1 MLRKKEKEH
10 KQEKS
15 KDNVQKL
22 YIIAILFIFTIQIFN
37 LSYYSYK
44 CFAAESNTPA
54 QSSPQKEGSKTTEQ
68 NELDLI
74 EEKVFHEKYSSDPQE
89 ARVSRLEEF
98 VFGKKQSNETIEQRI
113 KKINNAINPKEQQ
126 ETQKTE
132 IKEQNTKES
141 SPVTERNESKQ
152 EYSVIYDESFN
163 VGVVGAINQIETK
176 VFSMSFNNLPF
187 PVRVAKLEETLLSKS
202 EILKNRKKPLMERVN
217 KLVQKAGVMPDY
229 QAPQIQLPKQP
240 QPSYNYAPPQNYQNQ
255 PQSYSIDPN
264 TGYLINDQTKEIVKD
279 NLGNPISVTVPK
291 QNLNQQGIPP
301 NYYNNQNLIPPQY
314 PQQGYPGNTP
324 YNNQNFIPPQYP
336 QQGYPNNNPS
346 LPTHPGFPQTQIPF
360 DLLFDQEN
368 QNNDPGD

>member
-15 KDNVQKL
+15 KDNIQKL
-22 YIIAILFIFTIQIFN
+22 YIIAILFILTIQIFN
-37 LSYYSYK
+37 LFYYSYK
-44 CFAAESNTPA
+44 CFAAETNTQA
-54 QSSPQKEGSKTTEQ
+54 QASPSKEVSKIIEQ
-68 NELDLI
+68 SELDSI
-74 EEKVFHEKYSSDPQE
+74 EEKVFHEKYLSDPKE
-89 ARVSRLEEF
+89 TRVSRLEEF
-98 VFGKKQSNETIEQRI
+98 VFGKKQSAETVEERI
-113 KKINNAINPKEQQ
+113 KKINNAINPKEQKEEQ
-126 ETQKTE
+126 KVET
-132 IKEQNTKES
+132 KEQNIKES
-141 SPVTERNESKQ
+141 LTTTSDENKQ
-152 EYSVIYDESFN
+152 EYKVIYDESFN
-163 VGVVGAINQIETK
+163 VGVVGAINQIENK

-187 PVRVAKLEETLLSKS
+187 PTRVAKLEETLLSTS

-217 KLVQKAGVMPDY
+217 KLVQKAGLMPDY
-229 QAPQIQLPKQP
+229 QVPPIQLPKQSQTP
-240 QPSYNYAPPQNYQNQ
+240 YNYAPPQNYQNQ

-279 NLGNPISVTVPK
+279 NFGNPISVTVPK
-291 QNLNQQGIPP
+291 QNLNQQGTLP

-336 QQGYPNNNPS
+336 QQGYPNNNPN
-346 LPTHPGFPQTQIPF
+346 LPIHPGLPQTQIPF